1 MHLDTGA
8 VELVFERGF
17 AELGQGF
24 GDVGRGLGE
33 HRLDRP
39 EQLDPEAREPRSSV
53 DERGPRHGG
62 QVAREHR
69 STAHQVGLEPG
80 GPRHGFG
87 HESLERP
94 LSQLADQQP
103 EQEFLLVPGRARE
116 QLAQQAVLRLG
127 RALAGGVGEALELGV
142 DLGELYGRCSGRA
155 LGPHSLEGGVPDADP
170 SLPGGARE
178 KGDRGFDF
186 LRSGLLQRGGEQVDL
201 REPAARL
208 GDAAGGLDEVVE
220 AHG

>member
-1 MHLDTGA
+1 MHLDTGP
-8 VELVFERGF
+8 VELVLERGL

-69 STAHQVGLEPG
+69 RAAHQVGLESG

-87 HESLERP
+87 HQSLEGP
-94 LSQLADQQP
+94 LAQLADQQP
-103 EQEFLLVPGRARE
+103 EHEFLLVPGRACE
-116 QLAQQAVLRLG
+116 QLAQQAALCLG
-127 RALAGGVGEALELGV
+127 RTLAGGVGETLERGVHLDDLERGCLG
-142 DLGELYGRCSGRA
+142 GA
-155 LGPHSLEGGVPDADP
+155 LGLRGLEGGIADADP

-186 LRSGLLQRGGEQVDL
+186 LIELAVER
-201 REPAARL
+201 AAI
-208 GDAAGGLDEVVE
+208 GDAGERIVMRQEAGAEIGSCAFATVP
-220 AHG
+220 